1 MLVEMPAD
9 APLID
14 YVNAPGVVNCLA
26 SVHVTSWA
34 RGADGTYFGGRAAM
48 AVRGRRPFR
57 RHRRVARRKTARLAA
72 MELRRLDVIDA
83 SLRAS
88 RQLA

>member
-14 YVNAPGVVNCLA
+14 YVHAPGVVNCLA

-48 AVRGRRPFR
+48 AVRSGVRFD
-57 RHRRVARRKTARLAA
+57 A
-72 MELRRLDVIDA
+72 IDA

>member
-1 MLVEMPAD
+1 MPAE

-34 RGADGTYFGGRAAM
+34 RGADGTYFRGRAAM
-48 AVRGRRPFR
+48 AVRGRRPCLS
-57 RHRRVARRKTARLAA
+57 RVTAMAS
-72 MELRRLDVIDA
+72 DA
-83 SLRAS
+83 SRRRRGVGRAS

>member
-1 MLVEMPAD
+1 MPAD

-34 RGADGTYFGGRAAM
+34 RVADGTYFRGRAAM
-48 AVRGRRPFR
+48 AVRERRPCLSR
-57 RHRRVARRKTARLAA
+57 IAA
-72 MELRRLDVIDA
+72 MEWKRLDAIDA

-88 RQLA
+88 LQLA

>member
-34 RGADGTYFGGRAAM
+34 RGADSNYFRGRAAM
-48 AVRGRRPFR
+48 AVRGRRPCLSRIAATAWR
-57 RHRRVARRKTARLAA
+57 RHDA
-72 MELRRLDVIDA
+72 IDA
-83 SLRAS
+83 SLRES